1 MRNFAIILCVICA
14 GIYGWDAFEKWLD
27 MPDETSLSKGAASH
41 KQPEVFPSAMKNII
55 PIDDVNQY
63 ITREKALS
71 EQKVQRQEQLRQA
84 LQEQQQKQLEQ
95 AKNARSSVPPI
106 PVPNQNSVELR
117 TEPQSFCFKIGPVS
131 TAKLPS
137 INRSIERAGLL
148 EAVRVESILSA
159 DSFVVFII
167 PTTTQKGAQALAQQM
182 KKRGFQNASVITK
195 GPLLNAVQLGVFS
208 NEEQAQLFFE
218 QAKARLNMS
227 DLRVT
232 RMIGQPTEQVNL
244 IFSSLTESQVQALR
258 RVSSE
263 NRQTLQS
270 CEF

>member
-14 GIYGWDAFEKWLD
+14 GIYGWDAFENWLD
-27 MPDETSLSKGAASH
+27 MSEEASLSSSGVSH
-41 KQPEVFPSAMKNII
+41 KKPEVFTSAIKNIL
-55 PIDDVNQY
+55 PIKDVNQY
-63 ITREKALS
+63 NSREKALS
-71 EQKVQRQEQLRQA
+71 EQKLQKQEQLRQA